1 VQRTPIHEFQAV
13 IDPARPLAAMAVWEQ
28 EERQQQEEDGQ
39 NRVRKERERKAEAER
54 IARERQEHVRLALEK
69 EALEQK
75 PEEDR
80 SARELLQ
87 RRPHLGLQVQ
97 SGSLVQEG
105 TDFGG
110 RPKWE
115 VETRPLKMEG
125 YREELAEGVELT
137 MVKIPAGC
145 FLMGSP
151 EDELK
156 RSADEGPQHEVTLGA
171 FFFAQTSITQAQ
183 WRAVAH
189 SDKVERDLN
198 PDPSR
203 FKGPDRP
210 VEQVSWF
217 DAMEFCRRL
226 SLRTDK
232 CYSLPSE
239 AQWEYACRAGT
250 ATPFY
255 FGATL
260 TPELA
265 NYNAKYAYGNGP
277 KGTYREQTSD
287 VGSFPTNAWGLQDMH
302 GNVREVCRSLA
313 WQLRLCAW
321 GWPTLAHFCCRSR

>member
-1 VQRTPIHEFQAV
+1 
-13 IDPARPLAAMAVWEQ
+13 
-28 EERQQQEEDGQ
+28 
-39 NRVRKERERKAEAER
+39 
-54 IARERQEHVRLALEK
+54 
-69 EALEQK
+69 LEQK
-75 PEEDR
+75 AEEDR
-80 SARELLQ
+80 SARDLLQ
-87 RRPHLGLQVQ
+87 RLPHLGLQVQ

-115 VETRPLKMEG
+115 VETRPLTMEG
-125 YREELAEGVELT
+125 YREELAEGVELA
-137 MVKIPAGC
+137 MVKIPAGS

-171 FFFAQTSITQAQ
+171 FFFAQTSITKAQ
-183 WRAVAH
+183 WRAVALW
-189 SDKVERDLN
+189 DKVERDLK

-203 FKGPDRP
+203 FKGANRP

-250 ATPFY
+250 ATPFH

-265 NYNAKYAYGNGP
+265 NYNSKYTYGNGP

-287 VGSFPTNAWGLQDMH
+287 VGSFPANAWGLQDMH
-302 GNVREVCRSLA
+302 GNEREWCADHWHGSYVFAPGDGQPWLISAVALAEFRLLRGGSWSSDPWYCRSA
-313 WQLRLCAW
+313 CRIRSDP
-321 GWPTLAHFCCRSR
+321 GFRGDIDGFRVCCLPPGLPS